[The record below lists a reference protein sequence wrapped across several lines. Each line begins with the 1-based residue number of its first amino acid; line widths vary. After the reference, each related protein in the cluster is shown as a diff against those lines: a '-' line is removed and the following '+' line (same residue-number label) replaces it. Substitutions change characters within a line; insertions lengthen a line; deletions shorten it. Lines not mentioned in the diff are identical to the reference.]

1 MLQLKTGQDV
11 LPLEFMHIA
20 LHQNQSSAQD
30 LDEEL
35 PDRGRLLEIVGVIGE
50 HGFQGFG
57 RSGNE
62 TVFVEESSE
71 AEEAVIRNI
80 LDPVQHFLA
89 RWLGKLRCTIAVEN
103 IVALYGF
110 STGFGGP
117 GMESDLQ
124 WGQGCD
130 AEG

>member
-1 MLQLKTGQDV
+1 MLQLKTGQDI

-20 LHQNQSSAQD
+20 FHQNQSSAQD

-35 PDRGRLLEIVGVIGE
+35 PDCGRLLEIVGVIGE

-57 RSGNE
+57 RSRDE
-62 TVFVEESSE
+62 TVFVEESSK

-80 LDPVQHFLA
+80 LDPVEHFLA
-89 RWLGKLRCTIAVEN
+89 RWLGELRCAIAVEN

-110 STGFGGP
+110 RTSFAGS
-117 GMESDLQ
+117 GMGE
-124 WGQGCD
+124 
-130 AEG
+130 